1 MTSFNMLSDFAR
13 AVFALWGL
21 LLCLL
26 SIGSAVLSAV
36 RKRYAFIALA
46 LVILIPCYFM
56 WQVIFDF
63 SLFGGSE
70 NTSDL
75 TLLMCGFS
83 WVYWIA
89 AFVVFTTAAVFLL
102 AYNIHSDKT
111 SVTPRTIK
119 FYLDRVPCGIC
130 CFRESGMILFSNIC
144 MNNLCIDITGGRLL
158 NGNQFREALA
168 DDILNVNGKVWR
180 FSCNEIGL
188 NGERLRELIA
198 TDITAEYA
206 KTETLEKDKERL
218 SRLNSEL
225 KDYYLSIDDA
235 VRRQEILQAKMN
247 IHDEMNR
254 LMLSTVAADKDD
266 IRSLDRIFSLW
277 ERNALLL
284 CMESDKK
291 TVKYNTDSLNSLSGA
306 LGIKLV
312 WRGEMPEE
320 LDDNQRELLFITA
333 QEAVINAV
341 KHGKSKK
348 MEISFQKTSEVVS
361 CRFTNDGKMPTGEV
375 RFEGG
380 LANIGRLAEKQ
391 NASLYT
397 EIGERFTL
405 ILEFKNHSI
414 G

>member
-1 MTSFNMLSDFAR
+1 
-13 AVFALWGL
+13 
-21 LLCLL
+21 
-26 SIGSAVLSAV
+26 
-36 RKRYAFIALA
+36 
-46 LVILIPCYFM
+46 
-56 WQVIFDF
+56 
-63 SLFGGSE
+63 
-70 NTSDL
+70 
-75 TLLMCGFS
+75 
-83 WVYWIA
+83 
-89 AFVVFTTAAVFLL
+89 
-102 AYNIHSDKT
+102 
-111 SVTPRTIK
+111 
-119 FYLDRVPCGIC
+119 
-130 CFRESGMILFSNIC
+130 MILFSNIC
-144 MNNLCIDITGGRLL
+144 MNNLCIDITGGQLL

-180 FSCNEIGL
+180 FSCNEIDL

-291 TVKYNTDSLNSLSGA
+291 SVKYNTDSLNSLSGA

-312 WRGEMPEE
+312 WRGEMPGE

>member
-1 MTSFNMLSDFAR
+1 
-13 AVFALWGL
+13 
-21 LLCLL
+21 
-26 SIGSAVLSAV
+26 
-36 RKRYAFIALA
+36 
-46 LVILIPCYFM
+46 
-56 WQVIFDF
+56 
-63 SLFGGSE
+63 
-70 NTSDL
+70 
-75 TLLMCGFS
+75 
-83 WVYWIA
+83 
-89 AFVVFTTAAVFLL
+89 
-102 AYNIHSDKT
+102 
-111 SVTPRTIK
+111 
-119 FYLDRVPCGIC
+119 
-130 CFRESGMILFSNIC
+130 
-144 MNNLCIDITGGRLL
+144 
-158 NGNQFREALA
+158 
-168 DDILNVNGKVWR
+168 
-180 FSCNEIGL
+180 
-188 NGERLRELIA
+188 
-198 TDITAEYA
+198 
-206 KTETLEKDKERL
+206 
-218 SRLNSEL
+218 
-225 KDYYLSIDDA
+225 
-235 VRRQEILQAKMN
+235 MN

-291 TVKYNTDSLNSLSGA
+291 SVKYNTDSLNSLSGA

-312 WRGEMPEE
+312 WRGEMPGE

-361 CRFTNDGKMPTGEV
+361 CRFTNNGKMPTGEV